1 MGLLDKFKSSKA
13 TRPVTPLPS
22 QLPPLLVELTPDV
35 LAAVTKCHL
44 TGRDVGVA
52 TRGEG
57 SALSMTVSGTDFR
70 QEAMR
75 YVSTLERG
83 PGQDKVAAVA
93 LREPTNGFDK
103 DAVRV
108 LVDGVHVGF
117 LPRDD
122 AALWQSVLQECERR
136 SVLLVGSVR
145 LRPTDSRGELSAV
158 IGLRDG
164 LPGFAGQV
172 SSKRAAARAAAKSV
186 TDAKQAA
193 DLAKAEARIAAARP
207 MTDLERDEVI
217 QTLTRLTN
225 EDDVRTKARATAIV
239 KQLRKLFPLLRAHI
253 DAVEAAGSDMDL
265 SISEA
270 FSEVE
275 DAADTLVDDPEDADE
290 REDLYYDL
298 SLALDDLLKALGA
311 DPHPTSA

>member
-22 QLPPLLVELTPDV
+22 QLPPPLVELTPKV
-35 LAAVTKCHL
+35 LAAVTECHR

-57 SALSMTVSGTDFR
+57 SALSMTVAGTYRR

-83 PGQDKVAAVA
+83 PDEESVAAVA
-93 LREPTNGFDK
+93 LREPTNAFDK

-108 LVDGVHVGF
+108 LVGGVHVGF

-136 SVLLVGSVR
+136 RVLLVGSVR
-145 LRPTDSRGELSAV
+145 LRPADSRGELSAV
-158 IGLRDG
+158 IDLRDG

-172 SSKRAAARAAAKSV
+172 SAKRAAARAAAERAAK
-186 TDAKQAA
+186 AKQAA
-193 DLAKAEARIAAARP
+193 DLAHAEARVAAARP
-207 MTDLERDEVI
+207 MTDVERNEVI
-217 QTLTRLTN
+217 QTLTQLTN
-225 EDDVRTKARATAIV
+225 EDDVRTKAKATAIV

-253 DAVEAAGSDMDL
+253 DAVEAAGRDIDLPISD
-265 SISEA
+265 A

-298 SLALDDLLKALGA
+298 SLALDGLLKALGA
-311 DPHPTSA
+311 DPRTTST